1 MSNQNIFDVIV
12 NTRKEVITNS
22 MDSLDIL
29 LRIRANETAKAKR
42 TPLAISIV
50 IDRSGSMSNG
60 RLEEA
65 KRCSLEL
72 LNRLEDTDKISVVI
86 YDSTVHVLLEL
97 MNVNIAKSI
106 LPNKLRKVDTG
117 GCTDLHGGW
126 LKGAETLAPLTNND
140 YVCRVILLSDGQAN
154 EGLINEDAIAAQV
167 KDLALA
173 GVTTTTVGIGE
184 GFNESL
190 MTKMANAGQG
200 NAWYGQRVE
209 DLKESFEAEI
219 SYLSHIIWKNVRV
232 EISRNLMQVKVHN
245 DYIKNE
251 HQQYC
256 LPSIA
261 IGSEVWLAVSIPM
274 IEVGVLQANGKN
286 VDFNICAIDADDVEH
301 AMTVQLPILE
311 IVSQSEYYQASSNP
325 MVVQRYQEIE
335 IADIQKEINRYVER
349 RDWVRVDSMMQNLRE
364 RARDNPWLENTIKY
378 IQKLVD
384 QRDYNSASKELQYS
398 IRLMK
403 NRLTERDEQ
412 MFENRS
418 FEESKPQFLRRKS
431 AQGRNS
437 QSQEE

>member
-1 MSNQNIFDVIV
+1 MSNQNILDVIV
-12 NTRKEVITNS
+12 NTRKEVITPSN
-22 MDSLDIL
+22 DPLDIL
-29 LRIRANETAKAKR
+29 LRIRANETDKAKR

-60 RLEEA
+60 RLQEA

-86 YDSTVHVLLEL
+86 YDSSVQVLLEL
-97 MNVNIAKSI
+97 MNVSIAKKI
-106 LPNKLRKVDTG
+106 LPNKLRMIDTG

-126 LKGAETLAPLTNND
+126 LKGAETLAPLTNNE

-154 EGLINEDAIAAQV
+154 EGLIIEDQIAAQV

-209 DLKESFEAEI
+209 DLKESFDAEI
-219 SYLSHIIWKNVRV
+219 SYLSHIIWKHVRV
-232 EISRNLMQVKVHN
+232 EISGNMMQIKVHN

-251 HQQYC
+251 LNQYC

-261 IGSEVWLAVSIPM
+261 IGSEVWLAASIPM
-274 IEVGVLQANGKN
+274 KEVAMLQTNGRS
-286 VDFNICAIDADDVEH
+286 VDFKIWAIDADDVEH
-301 AMTVQLPILE
+301 TKTIQLQILK
-311 IVSQSEYYQASSNP
+311 IVNLAEYEQASSNE
-325 MVVQRYQEIE
+325 MVVQRYQEIQ

-349 RDWVRVDSMMQNLRE
+349 QDWVRVDSMMKTLKEQ
-364 RARDNPWLENTIKY
+364 AKDNPWLESSIKY
-378 IQKLVD
+378 IQKLVE

-403 NRLTERDEQ
+403 NRLTERDETIFQ
-412 MFENRS
+412 NRS
-418 FEESKPQFLRRKS
+418 FEDSKPEFLRRKS